1 MIMTRKVRANK
12 RSRRGGISL
21 LWDFQVSGGPR
32 SRRGGGYSPMSPSWV
47 SPGSGGRRSRRANG
61 KGGGHCLMRL

>member
-32 SRRGGGYSPMSPSWV
+32 SRRGGGIHLCHPLGFPQGVVDEEVAGRM
-47 SPGSGGRRSRRANG
+47 GRGGVIV
-61 KGGGHCLMRL
+61 

>member
-32 SRRGGGYSPMSPSWV
+32 SRRGGGV
-47 SPGSGGRRSRRANG
+47 FT
-61 KGGGHCLMRL
+61 